1 MKAKE
6 NLILI
11 ALYMPPALKKALEKV
26 AKKEDRSVSAMVRYL
41 VKQYIDS
48 KSE

>member
-6 NLILI
+6 NLVLF
-11 ALYMPPALKKALEKV
+11 ALYMPPSLKKALEKV
-26 AKKEDRSVSAMVRYL
+26 AKKEDRSVSAMIRYL

>member
-6 NLILI
+6 NLVLVGV
-11 ALYMPPALKKALEKV
+11 YMPPALKKSLEKL
-26 AKKEDRSVSAMVRYL
+26 AKKEDRSIAAMVRYL

-48 KSE
+48 KGE